1 MTNYPKIQKLGEGG
15 FGEVWKVKRDLKC
28 HTTWLSEPAPSL
40 AFLTWLG
47 WRTSTWHYAA
57 MKIVKN
63 PDSTAWSEV
72 GLLIRSQHKNVIQ
85 YFDSYRDVNTGDLC
99 IVMEYCDMG
108 TLDNLIPQVS
118 SLYL

>member
-15 FGEVWKVKRDLKC
+15 FGEVWKVKRDLTS
-28 HTTWLSEPAPSL
+28 HTWQ
-40 AFLTWLG
+40 G
-47 WRTSTWHYAA
+47 WKTSTWQYAA
-57 MKIVKN
+57 MRIVKN

-108 TLDNLIPQVS
+108 TLANLIPRVS